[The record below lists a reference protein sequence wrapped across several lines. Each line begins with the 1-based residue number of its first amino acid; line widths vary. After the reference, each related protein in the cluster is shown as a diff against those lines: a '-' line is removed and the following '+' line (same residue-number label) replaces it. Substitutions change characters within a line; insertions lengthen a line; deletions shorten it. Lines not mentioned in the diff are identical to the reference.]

1 MKKMNNKGF
10 SLVELIV
17 VIAIMA
23 VLAVTFAPRLT
34 AYVEKAKKA
43 SDREVVHAILTATKI
58 GVLEEDIEKDFK
70 ALLADDTYSNE
81 DTINLTADLIYTV
94 ANKAWTR
101 ATLKTP
107 TNKYAEHIQA
117 VLGDFDLKSNEATSN
132 TVILIEVDASDNI
145 TVSILYDGLVEDYS
159 ITDTLY

>member
-34 AYVEKAKKA
+34 AYVEKARKA
-43 SDREVVHAILTATKI
+43 SDREVVHAILTATKL
-58 GVLEEDIEKDFK
+58 GVLEEDIERDFN
-70 ALLADDTYSNE
+70 ALLADNTHSDE

-101 ATLKTP
+101 ATKI

-117 VLGDFDLKSNEATSN
+117 VLGDFDLKSNEATSD
-132 TVILIEVDASDNI
+132 TEILIEVDASDNI
-145 TVSILYDGLVEDYS
+145 KVSILYDGSVEDYS

>member
-101 ATLKTP
+101 ATL

-117 VLGDFDLKSNEATSN
+117 VLGDFDLKSKEATSD
-132 TVILIEVDASDNI
+132 TKILIEVDESYNI
-145 TVSILYDGLVEDYS
+145 KVSILYDGSVEDYS